1 MIISR
6 TPLRITIGG
15 GGTDL
20 PSFYSKHGGYVISL
34 AIDKYIYITYK
45 PDFFEKNLKLR
56 YSQIEIVDDVS
67 ELKNHRAKDLLQLHN
82 IKNSCEINTCAD
94 LPSNTGLGSSGSFLV
109 GLSNVVREYK
119 RLNREPKILAEE
131 ACHVEID
138 RLNEPVG
145 KQDQYIA
152 AFGGLKILDI
162 KTNGVVDVKEVN
174 ISKSDL
180 KIFLSHIHLYYTN
193 VKRDASDILIEQK
206 QLKGNSEDILIK
218 VKEYGHKTLELIESG
233 NFKEYGILLDDYW
246 KLKKGL
252 SSKISSSEV
261 DDIYDTVK
269 ENFGVLGGK
278 IVGAGGG
285 GFLLLFTDRNHHQ
298 LEDFMGDKG
307 YQRLHFD
314 IDELGST
321 ILGNFS

>member
-20 PSFYSKHGGYVISL
+20 PSFYSKNGGYVISL
-34 AIDKYIYITYK
+34 AINKYIYITYK
-45 PDFFEKNLKLR
+45 PDLFEKNLKLR
-56 YSQIEIVDDVS
+56 YSEIEIVNDSS

-109 GLSNVVREYK
+109 GLSNIVREYK
-119 RLNREPKILAEE
+119 RMNREPKVLAEE

-138 RLNEPVG
+138 RLKEPVG

-162 KTNGVVDVKEVN
+162 KKDGNVDVKDVN
-174 ISKSDL
+174 ISESDL
-180 KIFLSHIHLYYTN
+180 KVFLSHIHLYYTN
-193 VKRDASDILIEQK
+193 VKRDASDILKDQK
-206 QLKGNSEDILIK
+206 ELKGNSEEILKK
-218 VKEYGHKTLELIESG
+218 VKEYGHKTLDILESG
-233 NFKEYGILLDDYW
+233 NFREYGLLLDEYW
-246 KLKKGL
+246 KLKKEL
-252 SSKISSSEV
+252 SNKISISEV
-261 DDIYDTVK
+261 DEIYDIVK
-269 ENFGVLGGK
+269 KELGVLGGK

-285 GFLLLFTDRNHHQ
+285 GFLLLFTDRNHIE
-298 LEDFMGDKG
+298 LESFMKLKG

-314 IDELGST
+314 VDHSGSK
-321 ILGNFS
+321 ILGNF

>member
-20 PSFYSKHGGYVISL
+20 PSFYSKNGGFVISL

-56 YSQIEIVDDVS
+56 YSQIEIVNDSS

-82 IKNSCEINTCAD
+82 IRNSCEINTCAD

-119 RLNREPKILAEE
+119 RLNKEPKIIAEE

-138 RLNEPVG
+138 RLGEPVG

-152 AFGGLKILDI
+152 AFGGLKIFDI
-162 KTNGVVDVKEVN
+162 DRNGDVSVKEVK
-174 ISKSDL
+174 ISQSSL
-180 KIFLSHIHLYYTN
+180 KLFLSHIHLYYTN
-193 VKRDASDILIEQK
+193 VKRDASDILKDQK
-206 QLKGNSEDILIK
+206 ELKGNSEEILKK
-218 VKEYGHKTLELIESG
+218 VKETAYKTLELIESG
-233 NFKEYGILLDDYW
+233 NFKDYGKLLDEYW
-246 KLKKGL
+246 QIKKEL
-252 SSKISSSEV
+252 SNKISITEV
-261 DDIYDTVK
+261 DEIYESVK
-269 ENFGVLGGK
+269 SNFGVLGGK

-285 GFLLLFTDRNHHQ
+285 GFLLLFTDKNHFE
-298 LEDFMGDKG
+298 LENFMSSRG

-314 IDELGST
+314 EDHSGSK
-321 ILGNFS
+321 ILGNF

>member
-1 MIISR
+1 MILSR

-56 YSQIEIVDDVS
+56 YSQIEIVNDSS

-82 IKNSCEINTCAD
+82 INNSCEINTCSD

-109 GLSNVVREYK
+109 GLSNVIREYK

-152 AFGGLKILDI
+152 AFGGLKIFDI
-162 KTNGVVDVKEVN
+162 KQDGEVEVREVN

-180 KIFLSHIHLYYTN
+180 KLFLSHIHLYYTN
-193 VKRDASDILIEQK
+193 VKRDASDILLEQK
-206 QLKGNSEDILIK
+206 QLKGNSEDILKK
-218 VKEYGHKTLELIESG
+218 VKEYGYKSLELLESS
-233 NFKEYGILLDDYW
+233 NFTEYGILLDSYW
-246 KLKKGL
+246 TIKKNL
-252 SSKISSSEV
+252 SDKISSTKV
-261 DDIYDTVK
+261 DKIYDEVK
-269 ENFGVLGGK
+269 KDFGVLGGK

-285 GFLLLFTDRNHHQ
+285 GFLLLFTDRNHNQ
-298 LEDFMGDKG
+298 LERYMSKEG

>member
-34 AIDKYIYITYK
+34 AINKYIYITYK

-56 YSQIEIVDDVS
+56 YSLIEIVNDSS
-67 ELKNHRAKDLLQLHN
+67 ELKNHRAKDLLQLHGIN
-82 IKNSCEINTCAD
+82 NSCEINTCAD

-119 RLNREPKILAEE
+119 RLNREPKVLAEE

-152 AFGGLKILDI
+152 SFGGLKILDI
-162 KTNGVVDVKEVN
+162 DKDGSVDVKEVN
-174 ISKSDL
+174 ISESDL
-180 KIFLSHIHLYYTN
+180 KLFLSHIHLYYTN
-193 VKRDASDILIEQK
+193 VKRDASDILKDQK
-206 QLKGNSEDILIK
+206 QLKGNSEEILK
-218 VKEYGHKTLELIESG
+218 QVKQHGYKTLEILESG
-233 NFKEYGILLDDYW
+233 NFREYGLLLDEYW
-246 KLKKGL
+246 KLKKEL
-252 SSKISSSEV
+252 SNKISTTEV
-261 DDIYDTVK
+261 DDIYDYVK
-269 ENFGVLGGK
+269 EYFGVLGGK

-285 GFLLLFTDRNHHQ
+285 GFLLLFAEKNHFE
-298 LEDFMGDKG
+298 LEKFMSDKG

-314 IDELGST
+314 IDNSGSK
-321 ILGNFS
+321 IIGNF